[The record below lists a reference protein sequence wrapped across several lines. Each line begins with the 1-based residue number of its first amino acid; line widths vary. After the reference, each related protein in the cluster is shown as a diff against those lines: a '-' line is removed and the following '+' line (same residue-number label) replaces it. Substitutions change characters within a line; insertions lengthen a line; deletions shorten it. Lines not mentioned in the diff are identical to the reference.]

1 MAYSWQESVK
11 PAGTQDIQCDIEYL
25 DKSYIHVYLDGA
37 ETTAFSWTSST
48 NIRLNSPLS
57 AETAVLLIRKTA
69 REYLYIEFASG
80 APFIE
85 GNVDTQNTQFLHLAQ
100 ELVEGRS
107 IEGFYG
113 DINMHRYRITNLGDP
128 VDARD
133 AANKQYVDA
142 GDARLDQ
149 RIDAEHAAWV
159 AAVANEAAIRKA
171 ADDALDVR
179 TTNLEQTYFNANTN
193 SFSWWTVLTA
203 DTDTVTP
210 GMPFTKAKV
219 RINGITQTAGYSYT
233 VNAGVVK
240 FAEVLPAG
248 TLVDMTIGI
257 DTEAD
262 TSAVSTVLTL
272 LSAESG
278 AGYIGGLNYVT
289 PEMSGLL
296 TGVGNA
302 DDDTAAIQWALNQNA
317 ARVVLDSTKTYNVHP
332 GVIQHTGKVNVD
344 AGTAKIVCDG
354 IAIDIIDGAGSV
366 WKGGNLLSKTIP
378 WTVVYDEDFNI
389 VESGTLGYGRMPYQ
403 DDANVDPS
411 HYYQQICCALVFR
424 SSTSSVLDGLTVSDV
439 SGSYAAVVAAGFR
452 NTKWTGNKIRGGALA
467 GAIMV
472 LNDCELPVTAGFGW
486 NAGADVS
493 YGNPFKWAR
502 GSNHTFVNC
511 DLFEGRQM
519 GLCVTGSDYVTISNV
534 NTYDNAESG
543 VQTGQYSS
551 AYPQESIICK
561 HVIQIGC
568 KSWGNYYDGLDH
580 ASVTSGA
587 AGPYFDKYLNVSNC
601 EVFNNRATGIFA
613 QGSNLQINGNNFHA
627 NGTHGIRIQDSSVV
641 DVSRNQCAY
650 NGKLAGGYQILAV
663 GSDMS
668 VDDNTV
674 LNTSQTHSHLVNIS
688 IGSQAILKFGVKFRN
703 TPLSTRSSPK
713 TAIGV
718 GVLMSG
724 TEKTSDGS
732 EASYSGLRTASYIP
746 APIAG
751 DTRTQSVASEAGAVA
766 AWKHPATGAWMR
778 LFTNDLTGATN
789 TGFSFG
795 YNWGKSTANPS
806 GYWDN
811 AGIGGT
817 LFSVNPT
824 SFSFDIHPAGSMTS
838 AGGFNISATVIRPNV
853 DNAMSCGQSSFRF
866 TQLFAVNSTIG
877 TSNAR
882 DKTDPLN
889 PSDTEID
896 AFYEILYLPW
906 VWQWLAKVQVEGDDA
921 RLHSG
926 PTVQAAI
933 AIMDKHGLD
942 WTRYGA
948 FCYDEWEAWEG
959 GIDPVTMK
967 YVPPHDAGYSYG
979 FRKEELLMWLLR
991 ALAEKTKSIE
1001 ARLSALETANSK

>member
-37 ETTAFSWTSST
+37 ETAAFTWTSST

-57 AETAVLLIRKTA
+57 AETAVLLIRKTE

-80 APFIE
+80 APFVE
-85 GNVDTQNTQFLHLAQ
+85 DNVDTQNTQLLHLAQ
-100 ELVEGRS
+100 ELVEGRY

-149 RIDAEHAAWV
+149 RIDAEAA
-159 AAVANEAAIRKA
+159 ARMA
-171 ADDALDVR
+171 ADAALDVR
-179 TTNLEQTYFNANTN
+179 ATNLEQTYFNANTN
-193 SFSWWTVLTA
+193 SFSWWTITTE
-203 DTDTVTP
+203 DTNTITP

-219 RINGITQTAGYSYT
+219 RLNGLTKTAGYSYSIIDNT
-233 VNAGVVK
+233 VV
-240 FAEVLPAG
+240 FAETIPAG
-248 TLVDMTIGI
+248 TLVDMTIGV

-317 ARVVLDSTKTYNVHP
+317 AQVVLDSTKTYNVHP

-344 AGTAKIVCDG
+344 AGAAKIVCDG
-354 IAIDIIDGAGSV
+354 VAVDIIDGAGSV
-366 WKGGNLLSKTIP
+366 WRGGNLLSKTTP
-378 WTVVYDEDFNI
+378 WTVVYDKDFNI

-411 HYYQQICCALVFR
+411 HYYQQICCTLVFR
-424 SSTSSVLDGLTVSDV
+424 SSTSSVLDGLTVADV
-439 SGSYAAVVAAGFR
+439 NGSYAAVVAAGFK

-486 NAGADVS
+486 NAGVDVS

-502 GSNHTFVNC
+502 GSNHTFENC

-519 GLCVTGSDYVTISNV
+519 GLCVTGSDYLTISNV

-561 HVIQIGC
+561 HVTQIGC

-587 AGPYFDKYLNVSNC
+587 AGPYFEKYLNVANC
-601 EVFNNRATGIFA
+601 EVFDNRATGIFV
-613 QGSNLQINGNNFHA
+613 QGNNLQIGDNNFHD
-627 NGTHGIRIQDSSVV
+627 NGTHGIRVQDSSVV
-641 DVSRNQCAY
+641 DISWNQCEG
-650 NGKLAGGYQILAV
+650 NGRLGGGYQILAV
-663 GSDMS
+663 GSDMVLS
-668 VDDNTV
+668 ENRV
-674 LNTSQTHSHLVNIS
+674 LNASQTNSHLVNIS
-688 IGSQAILKFGVKFRN
+688 IGLQAILKFGVKFHN

-713 TAIGV
+713 TVIGV

-732 EASYSGLRTASYIP
+732 EASYSGARTASYIP

-817 LFSVNPT
+817 LFTVNPT
-824 SFSFDIHPAGSMTS
+824 SFVFDIHPAGSMTS
-838 AGGFNISATVIRPNV
+838 AGGFNISATVIRPSV
-853 DNAMSCGQSSFRF
+853 DSAMSCGQSSFRF

-877 TSNAR
+877 TSDAR
-882 DKTDPLN
+882 EKTVPCN
-889 PSDTEID
+889 PTDAEIS
-896 AFYEILYLPW
+896 AFYEISLLPW
-906 VWQWLAKVQVEGDDA
+906 VWQWLEKYQAEGDNA

-942 WTRYGA
+942 WTRYAA
-948 FCYDEWEAWEG
+948 FCYDEWDAWEG
-959 GIDPVTMK
+959 GIDPVTMV
-967 YVPPHDAGYSYG
+967 YVPPYEAGYRYG
-979 FRKEELLMWLLR
+979 FRKEELLLWMLR
-991 ALAEKTKSIE
+991 AVVCKQQSLESRIQ
-1001 ARLSALETANSK
+1001 ALETASNK